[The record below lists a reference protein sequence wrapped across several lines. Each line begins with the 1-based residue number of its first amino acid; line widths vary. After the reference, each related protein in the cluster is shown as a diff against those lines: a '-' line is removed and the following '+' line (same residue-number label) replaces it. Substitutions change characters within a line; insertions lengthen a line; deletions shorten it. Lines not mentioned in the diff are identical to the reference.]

1 VVKTSPSGGNT
12 ETILNAAEMRDF
24 GGSTMFV
31 HKLLITEA
39 GIASDG
45 ERWRITAECTV
56 RGQIFDRDVW
66 DLQFSFETG
75 ETAASAGIVLRPAI
89 QDF

>member
-1 VVKTSPSGGNT
+1 MRDPGGP
-12 ETILNAAEMRDF
+12 TIL
-24 GGSTMFV
+24 V

-39 GIASDG
+39 GIASEG
-45 ERWRITAECTV
+45 ERWRITAECTF
-56 RGQIFDRDVW
+56 RGQFLIEIFGLLR
-66 DLQFSFETG
+66 FSLETG